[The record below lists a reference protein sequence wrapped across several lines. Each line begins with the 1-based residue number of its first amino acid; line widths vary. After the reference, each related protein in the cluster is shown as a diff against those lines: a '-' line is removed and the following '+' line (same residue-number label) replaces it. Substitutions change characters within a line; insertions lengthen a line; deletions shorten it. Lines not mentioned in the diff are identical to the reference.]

1 MSLSDLSR
9 IQADTSG
16 AAGVELALMAPTL
29 ILFAIGIVD
38 VGALAYQRAEVAA
51 AAHAGALYA
60 IHNGGNTTNI
70 QSAAQ
75 SATPLAVTATATTV
89 YYCVS
94 GSTLATAAGPTSSC
108 GDGEGGGGGGSIAGT
123 FVRVT
128 ATATYTPLISWGTL
142 RFPTTM
148 SANALVR
155 VS

>member
-1 MSLSDLSR
+1 MSFSDALSR
-9 IQADTSG
+9 TMADTGG

-38 VGALAYQRAEVAA
+38 VGALAYQRAELAA

-60 IHNGGNTTNI
+60 IHNGGNTSNI
-70 QSAAQ
+70 QAAAQ
-75 SATPLAVTATATTV
+75 SATPLTVTATATTV

-94 GSTLATAAGPTSSC
+94 SGALVTAASASSTC
-108 GDGEGGGGGGSIAGT
+108 SGGGTAGA
-123 FVRVT
+123 FVQVT
-128 ATATYTPLISWGTL
+128 ASATYAPLISWGTL
-142 RFPTTM
+142 SFPTTL